1 MNAIRGLPTDED
13 LRKTY
18 FWESRRRGALEKNIH
33 AEEKRKS
40 RLRRLWRAQWYSSA
54 HILRPNEEGQDLHW
68 EIIFCMIQG
77 HRFLW
82 WRSPEDFDNGE
93 APLGRIFLAGHAGL
107 ATPSP
112 LDMRSIR
119 QTNCRVVCGR
129 GEDKQERVTILTPTV
144 DVKILE
150 DAIVSLRRLVGRL
163 SRVASV
169 LVAINYYITQISLLL
184 SQNFHL

>member
-1 MNAIRGLPTDED
+1 MTWIMNAIRGLPTDED

-54 HILRPNEEGQDLHW
+54 QILRPNEEGQDLHW
-68 EIIFCMIQG
+68 EIVFCMIQG

-119 QTNCRVVCGR
+119 KDELLRTVCIFGR

-144 DVKILE
+144 DVKNTLE
-150 DAIVSLRRLVGRL
+150 DAIVSATT
-163 SRVASV
+163 SKAD
-169 LVAINYYITQISLLL
+169 
-184 SQNFHL
+184 